1 MNLQICETDKQIEA
15 LAVCAKEIWNEYFI
29 SLISQN
35 QIDYMVEK
43 FQSATALKKAIRENH
58 YTYYMLCKDDTPIAY
73 CGVQVQDKR
82 LFLSKL
88 YVNKA
93 YRKQGLSSVLLNKSI
108 EHAKTHQCDTIYLTC
123 NKYNENSLTMY
134 HYKGFK
140 TIDAKEADIGAGFVM
155 DDFILELEIS

>member
-73 CGVQVQDKR
+73 CGVQVQ
-82 LFLSKL
+82 
-88 YVNKA
+88 
-93 YRKQGLSSVLLNKSI
+93 G
-108 EHAKTHQCDTIYLTC
+108 
-123 NKYNENSLTMY
+123 
-134 HYKGFK
+134 
-140 TIDAKEADIGAGFVM
+140 
-155 DDFILELEIS
+155 